1 MPASTMSRAQLLPTQ
16 PLIASAV
23 LHELASAAEAD
34 LTPLA
39 EIDPSLT
46 VAVMAA
52 ANAPHLRQARRVSSV
67 RQAMVL
73 LGVNAVEA
81 IATCRTAALV
91 LDPDDVGFPPG
102 FWGRS
107 ISAAAAAA
115 VLAQRLGS
123 NVDDA
128 FTSAMMHDIGDLL
141 LFRRDP
147 ELHAVVQARRAST
160 GRPLLETEKALFGRT
175 HTDVGADQLDRW
187 FLPERTVRAVR
198 SHHAPPEAL
207 TDSLSRAVW
216 GGHRFGALIIG
227 ENASSGPGDITHGRG
242 ILKAI
247 GLGSESPDRI
257 LAEAERRV
265 TSVMEIA
272 GRDRTDSVRK

>member
-1 MPASTMSRAQLLPTQ
+1 MSASTLSRAQLLPTQ
-16 PLIASAV
+16 PLVASAV
-23 LHELASAAEAD
+23 LHELASNDDAD

-52 ANAPHLRQARRVSSV
+52 ANAPHLRQARRVSNV

-91 LDPDDVGFPPG
+91 LGPDDVGFPPG
-102 FWGRS
+102 FWARS

-123 NVDDA
+123 SAEEA
-128 FTSAMMHDIGDLL
+128 FTCGMVHDIGDLL
-141 LFRRDP
+141 LFRDDP
-147 ELHAVVQARRAST
+147 KLHAAVQARRLKS
-160 GRPLLETEKALFGRT
+160 GRPVLETEKALFGRT
-175 HTDVGADQLDRW
+175 HTDVGANHLDRL
-187 FLPERTVRAVR
+187 FFPERIVRAIR
-198 SHHAPPEAL
+198 SHHAPAEAL

-216 GGHRFGALIIG
+216 GGHRFGAIVAG
-227 ENASSGPGDITHGRG
+227 GSASSGPDDITHPRG

-247 GLGSESPDRI
+247 GLGSESPDQI

-265 TSVMEIA
+265 SSVMEIA
-272 GRDRTDSVRK
+272 GRNQP

>member
-1 MPASTMSRAQLLPTQ
+1 MSASTLSRAQLLPTQ
-16 PLIASAV
+16 PLVASAV
-23 LHELASAAEAD
+23 LHELARNDDAD

-52 ANAPHLRQARRVSSV
+52 ANAPHLRQARRVSNV

-73 LGVNAVEA
+73 LGVNALEA

-91 LDPDDVGFPPG
+91 LGPDDVGFPSG
-102 FWGRS
+102 FWVRS
-107 ISAAAAAA
+107 ITSAAAAA

-123 NVDDA
+123 SVDDA
-128 FTSAMMHDIGDLL
+128 FACGMVHDIGDLL
-141 LFRRDP
+141 LFRNDP
-147 ELHAVVQARRAST
+147 ELHAAVQARRSKS

-175 HTDVGADQLDRW
+175 HTDVGANHLDRL
-187 FLPERTVRAVR
+187 FFPERIVRAVR
-198 SHHAPPEAL
+198 SHHAPAEAL

-216 GGHRFGALIIG
+216 GGHRFGAIVAG
-227 ENASSGPGDITHGRG
+227 GSASSGPGDPTTPRG
-242 ILKAI
+242 VLKAI

-272 GRDRTDSVRK
+272 GRNQP

>member
-1 MPASTMSRAQLLPTQ
+1 MPASTLSRAQLLPTQ
-16 PLIASAV
+16 PLVASAV
-23 LHELASAAEAD
+23 LHELANSDETD

-52 ANAPHLRQARRVSSV
+52 ANAPHLRQARRVGNV

-73 LGVNAVEA
+73 LGVNAVDA

-91 LDPDDVGFPPG
+91 LGPDDVGFPPG
-102 FWGRS
+102 FWADS
-107 ISAAAAAA
+107 ITTASATA

-123 NVDDA
+123 NADEA
-128 FTSAMMHDIGDLL
+128 FSCGMVHDIGDLL
-141 LFRRDP
+141 LFRHDP
-147 ELHAVVQARRAST
+147 ELHAAVRGRRVKN
-160 GRPLLETEKALFGRT
+160 GRPLLDVEKALFGRT
-175 HTDVGADQLDRW
+175 HTDVGASYLDRL
-187 FLPERTVRAVR
+187 FFPERIVRAVR
-198 SHHAPPEAL
+198 SHHAPAEAL

-216 GGHRFGALIIG
+216 GGHRFGAIIAG
-227 ENASSGPGDITHGRG
+227 GSRSSGPDDTIHPRA

-247 GLGSESPDRI
+247 GLGNESPDRI

-265 TSVMEIA
+265 SAVMDIV
-272 GRDRTDSVRK
+272 GRNQP

>member
-1 MPASTMSRAQLLPTQ
+1 MSASTLSRAQLLPTQ
-16 PLIASAV
+16 PLVASAV
-23 LHELASAAEAD
+23 LHELAKNDDAD

-52 ANAPHLRQARRVSSV
+52 ANAPHLRQARRVSNV

-91 LDPDDVGFPPG
+91 LGPDDVGFPPG
-102 FWGRS
+102 FWARS
-107 ISAAAAAA
+107 ITTAAAAS
-115 VLAQRLGS
+115 VLAHRLGS
-123 NVDDA
+123 NVDEA
-128 FTSAMMHDIGDLL
+128 FTCGMVHDIGDLL
-141 LFRRDP
+141 LFRDDP
-147 ELHAVVQARRAST
+147 ELHAAVQTRRSKN

-175 HTDVGADQLDRW
+175 HTDVGANHLDRL
-187 FLPERTVRAVR
+187 FFPERIVRAVR
-198 SHHAPPEAL
+198 SHHAPAEAL

-216 GGHRFGALIIG
+216 GGHRFGAIVAG
-227 ENASSGPGDITHGRG
+227 GSASSGPDDISTPRG

-265 TSVMEIA
+265 SSVMEIA
-272 GRDRTDSVRK
+272 GRNQP

>member
-1 MPASTMSRAQLLPTQ
+1 MSASTLSRAQLLPTQ

-23 LHELASAAEAD
+23 LHELARNDEAD

-46 VAVMAA
+46 IAVMAA

-91 LDPDDVGFPPG
+91 LGPDDVGFPPG
-102 FWGRS
+102 FWARS
-107 ISAAAAAA
+107 ITSAAAAA
-115 VLAQRLGS
+115 VIAQRLGG
-123 NVDDA
+123 NTDEA
-128 FTSAMMHDIGDLL
+128 FTCGMIHDIGDLL
-141 LFRRDP
+141 LFRDDP
-147 ELHAVVQARRAST
+147 ELHAAVQARRLKN

-175 HTDVGADQLDRW
+175 HTDVGANQLDRW
-187 FLPERTVRAVR
+187 FFPERIVRAIR
-198 SHHAPPEAL
+198 SHHAPAEAL

-216 GGHRFGALIIG
+216 AGHRFGAIVAG
-227 ENASSGPGDITHGRG
+227 GSASAGPDDITHPKG

-257 LAEAERRV
+257 LAETDRRV

-272 GRDRTDSVRK
+272 GRNHP

>member
-1 MPASTMSRAQLLPTQ
+1 MSASTLSRAQLLPTQ
-16 PLIASAV
+16 PLVASAV
-23 LHELASAAEAD
+23 LHELARNDDAD

-52 ANAPHLRQARRVSSV
+52 ANAPHLRQARRVSNV

-91 LDPDDVGFPPG
+91 LGPDDVGFPPG
-102 FWGRS
+102 FWARS
-107 ISAAAAAA
+107 ITTASAAS
-115 VLAQRLGS
+115 VLAHRLGS
-123 NVDDA
+123 NVDEA
-128 FTSAMMHDIGDLL
+128 FTCGMVHDIGDLL
-141 LFRRDP
+141 LFRDDP
-147 ELHAVVQARRAST
+147 ELHAAGQTRRLKN

-175 HTDVGADQLDRW
+175 HTDVGANHLDRL
-187 FLPERTVRAVR
+187 FFPERIVRAVR
-198 SHHAPPEAL
+198 SHHAPAEAL

-216 GGHRFGALIIG
+216 GGHRFGAIVAG
-227 ENASSGPGDITHGRG
+227 GSASSGPDDISTPRG

-265 TSVMEIA
+265 SSVMEIA
-272 GRDRTDSVRK
+272 GRNQP